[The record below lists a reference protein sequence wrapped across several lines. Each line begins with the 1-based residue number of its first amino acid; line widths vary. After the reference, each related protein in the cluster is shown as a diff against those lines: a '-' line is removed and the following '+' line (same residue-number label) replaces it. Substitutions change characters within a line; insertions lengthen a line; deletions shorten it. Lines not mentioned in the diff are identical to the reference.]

1 MTKIFG
7 SKKNVMS
14 PVKVRAH
21 STETNVF
28 TKENRKEWQLKSN
41 VTSHE
46 RDTS

>member
-1 MTKIFG
+1 MTKILG
-7 SKKNVMS
+7 SKKNVMG
-14 PVKVRAH
+14 PVKVRAD